1 MFKISFIERIR
12 IEDKKVFII
21 QKYLD
26 NELNKKIEV
35 YQ

>member
-1 MFKISFIERIR
+1 MFKFSFIERIR